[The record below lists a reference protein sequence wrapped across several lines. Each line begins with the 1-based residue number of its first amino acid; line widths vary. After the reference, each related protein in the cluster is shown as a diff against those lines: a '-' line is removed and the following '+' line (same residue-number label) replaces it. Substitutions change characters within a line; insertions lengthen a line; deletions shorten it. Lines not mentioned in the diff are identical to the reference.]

1 MPFTPVRDE
10 TEYLS
15 TAGLKGVR
23 VIVTRPRHQC
33 DRLIA
38 MLAQRGA
45 YARCLPVVEIQAP
58 PDVGAAIKALS
69 HLSRFDRVIFTSA
82 NAVGGALSLEPDL
95 PRASGFPEVA
105 AVGPATRR
113 VLEQAGI
120 PVAITPETEFSSEGL
135 LRHPRL
141 VASAIRGKRILI
153 VKGSGGRRLLADGL
167 EAAGASVVS
176 VDVYRRSRPEG
187 KISELLV
194 EPLTA
199 FDLIVLTS
207 GTAVEHLLE
216 IASEAEKRQILAMP
230 MLVPSERIARIARDL
245 GAQQAPFVAGGPEDE
260 ALLRGVESWRRSMTN
275 GTK

>member
-1 MPFTPVRDE
+1 MPFTPVPEE
-10 TEYLS
+10 TGHLP
-15 TAGLKGVR
+15 TAGLEGVR

-38 MLAQRGA
+38 MLAGRGA
-45 YARCLPVVEIQAP
+45 DARCLPVVEIEAP
-58 PDVGAAIKALS
+58 PDAGAAKETFA
-69 HLSRFDRVIFTSA
+69 HLRRFDRVIFTSA
-82 NAVGGALSLEPDL
+82 NAVGGALALKPDL
-95 PRASGFPEVA
+95 PSTSDLPEVA

-113 VLEQAGI
+113 VLEKAGI
-120 PVAITPETEFSSEGL
+120 PVAITPEAEFSSEGL

-153 VKGSGGRRLLADGL
+153 IKGAGGRRLLADGL

-176 VDVYRRSRPEG
+176 VDVYRRSRPEVR
-187 KISELLV
+187 ISELLV
-194 EPLTA
+194 EPLTE

-230 MLVPSERIARIARDL
+230 MLVSSERIARIARDL

-260 ALLRGVESWRRSMTN
+260 SLVRAIESWWRSMTN